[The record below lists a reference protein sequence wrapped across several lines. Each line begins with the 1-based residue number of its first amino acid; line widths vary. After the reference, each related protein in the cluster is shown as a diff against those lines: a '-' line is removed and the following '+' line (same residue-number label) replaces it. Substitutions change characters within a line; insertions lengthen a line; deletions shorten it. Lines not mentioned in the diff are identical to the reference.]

1 MKYRNNMP
9 QKYGDLALFF
19 KVQDTH
25 RHAVI
30 LNQSRNEVYSI
41 TKTRNR
47 LHFDFEG
54 IKFCEEIDQKDPNL
68 GGELFLLF
76 QEIMYEYDADTV
88 VIDFVREGVKSN
100 V

>member
-1 MKYRNNMP
+1 MKYVNNMP

-41 TKTRNR
+41 SKSKNQ

-54 IKFCEEIDQKDPNL
+54 IKFVEDIDQKDPNL
-68 GGELFLLF
+68 VGELFLLF
-76 QEIMYEYDADTV
+76 QEIMFEYDTDTL
-88 VIDFVREGVKSN
+88 VIDFVRERAKAN